1 MKTERKKMQAD
12 MEEAYKEN
20 EKSTSSSHNN
30 DLEKEWNKKGPHS
43 RIPKKSDSNRNDIKE
58 FFTQDWVPVEDILYG
73 MVKMKPWAGGGYV
86 KIVEVS
92 PIPFLLMTPAERAD
106 LLIYYYEWLKIAP
119 VHLQFHMTTTKTSV
133 NELVASIC
141 KRTAN
146 EEDPVVLKRRD
157 SYIRKIRDLSAA
169 ESLSK
174 RFFISFRY
182 EGGDDGV
189 SDNIETIAE
198 TMYETQAYIR
208 YYLGKVGNSLV
219 EHDDDNMFQAELI
232 YNELNPKSCVKEPFE
247 KRVARVAS
255 DFQSYMLS
263 TDRDFSLAEIPMED
277 YLAPRGI
284 KNKNPNYVIR
294 DGVYESSLYIRGD
307 GYRRMVFSGW
317 MEEFTNFGEGVVLNI
332 YAEKKNRNKM
342 IEAAGRTMRIKRSEA
357 NDRNVNE
364 DDQDVYL
371 SGAENARFIRDRMTD
386 DNEDY
391 YDVTILMTLQGNTLK
406 ELNAKKNKIR
416 RILRSKDYFVEET
429 YNRNEEASYMSLPL
443 LIKDE
448 HIFDK
453 AKRNMMTSSL
463 ASTYFFTAFEL
474 YDKDGILL
482 GLNGVNSSLAVYN
495 PFNTRM
501 FKNGN
506 TVITGTSGMGKTFLL
521 QEIGYALRA
530 SGTKVYY
537 ILPYKGHEYFKAC
550 KEINGTYID
559 LAPGAKTCINV
570 MAIRPQADADAS
582 LVEDYDFEQESLL
595 SKKVHQII
603 TFIQLLKPKEEMTD
617 MEETQLNIVLTK
629 LYGEFGIDENNDSI
643 WIDKKNRLL
652 KVMPILGDLY
662 KKCMEDEILKPRIAV
677 AIRPFI
683 DGTCANMNGQT
694 NVDLDNHYIVFNV
707 SNAGKQFLPAFA
719 FIAVDCSY
727 DGIKADRTELCALI
741 MDEVWKMMVN
751 VYCAEFVMEIYKII
765 RGYGGI
771 AISATQDIS
780 DFLSFEGGVY
790 GKKII
795 TTSKIKFV
803 LGAEEE
809 ELRSLQE
816 SVGLTDLEVKSLIK
830 YDRGQALMVT
840 NGEKIPIVIKGT
852 DEEIEI
858 FTTDPTILKKLRDK
872 RTAEENTANSDH

>member
-1 MKTERKKMQAD
+1 MPKESRKP
-12 MEEAYKEN
+12 KE
-20 EKSTSSSHNN
+20 
-30 DLEKEWNKKGPHS
+30 
-43 RIPKKSDSNRNDIKE
+43 IKE
-58 FFTQDWVPVEDILYG
+58 LFAQDWVPVEDVLYG
-73 MVKMKPWAGGGYV
+73 MVKLKPWAGGGYV

-92 PIPFLLMTPAERAD
+92 PIAFLLMTPSERAD
-106 LLIYYYEWLKIAP
+106 LLVYYYEWLKIAP

-133 NELVASIC
+133 NDLVSAIY
-141 KRTAN
+141 KKTAK
-146 EEDPVVLKRRD
+146 EEDPVVLRRRD
-157 SYIRKIRDLSAA
+157 AYIHKIKDLSAA

-174 RFFISFRY
+174 RFFISYRY

-189 SDNIETIAE
+189 SDNIEAIAE
-198 TMYETQAYIR
+198 NMYEIQAYIR
-208 YYLGKVGNSLV
+208 YYLGKVGNAIV
-219 EHDDDNMFQAELI
+219 EHDDDNIFQAELI
-232 YNELNPKSCVKEPFE
+232 YNELNPKSSYKEPFD
-247 KRVARVAS
+247 KRVARVAT
-255 DFQSYMLS
+255 DFQSYMFS
-263 TDRDFSLAEIPMED
+263 VNKQFSLSDIPLDD

-284 KNKNPNYVIR
+284 KNKNSNYIIK
-294 DGVYESSLYIRGD
+294 DGMFESSMYIRSD
-307 GYRRMVFSGW
+307 GYRRLVYSGW
-317 MEEFTNFGEGVVLNI
+317 MEEFTNFGEGVTVNI
-332 YAEKKNRNKM
+332 YAYRRNRNKM
-342 IEAAGRTMRIKRSEA
+342 IEAAGRTMRLKRSEA
-357 NDRNVNE
+357 HDKNVNE
-364 DDQDVYL
+364 DDQDLYL
-371 SGAENARFIRDRMTD
+371 SGAENAKFVRDRLTD
-386 DNEDY
+386 DNEDL
-391 YDVTILMTLQGNTLK
+391 YDVAILLTIQCSTLK
-406 ELNAKKNKIR
+406 ELTNTKNKIK
-416 RILRSKDYFVEET
+416 RILRSKDYFVEDT
-429 YNRNEEASYMSLPL
+429 YNMNEEASYMSLPL
-443 LIKDE
+443 LMKNDK
-448 HIFDK
+448 IFEK
-453 AKRNMMTSSL
+453 AKRNMLTSSL

-521 QEIGYALRA
+521 QELGYALRA

-582 LVEDYDFEQESLL
+582 LVEDYDFESESLL

-629 LYGEFGIDENNDSI
+629 LYAEFGINEDNDSI
-643 WIDKKNRLL
+643 WINKKDRLL
-652 KVMPILGDLY
+652 KVMPVLGDLY
-662 KKCMEDEILKPRIAV
+662 QKCMEDEILKPRIAV

-683 DGTCANMNGQT
+683 DGTCSNMNGQT

-795 TTSKIKFV
+795 TTSKIKFL

-816 SVGLTDLEVKSLIK
+816 SVGLTDMEVKSLIK
-830 YDRGQALMVT
+830 YDRGQALMVA
-840 NGEKIPIVIKGT
+840 NGEKIPVVIKGT
-852 DEEIEI
+852 NDEIEI
-858 FTTDPTILKKLRDK
+858 FTTDPNVLKRLREKKL
-872 RTAEENTANSDH
+872 EEQKKQNIEE